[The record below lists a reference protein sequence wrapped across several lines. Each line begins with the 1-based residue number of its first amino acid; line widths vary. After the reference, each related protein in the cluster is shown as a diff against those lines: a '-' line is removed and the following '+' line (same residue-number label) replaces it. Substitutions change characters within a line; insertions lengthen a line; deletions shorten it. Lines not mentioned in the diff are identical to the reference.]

1 MAACTF
7 ARCLSQARGG
17 RSRGSG
23 RAHVRL
29 GRRQQRAPPRC
40 FSYPPSRVSL
50 ADATTPHGPRFQP
63 AGTFLYVAFMEVI
76 PKEVKDP
83 AHTPLKLAF
92 LLLGFALMSVLA
104 VWA

>member
-1 MAACTF
+1 
-7 ARCLSQARGG
+7 
-17 RSRGSG
+17 
-23 RAHVRL
+23 
-29 GRRQQRAPPRC
+29 
-40 FSYPPSRVSL
+40 
-50 ADATTPHGPRFQP
+50 
-63 AGTFLYVAFMEVI
+63 MEVI